1 MFLNQFL
8 SKSVSNEFDPWII
21 LAIIAGVL
29 VVVII
34 VILSQC
40 IKIVPQT
47 QAYIIER
54 LGKYHKT
61 WGTGVHFLIPFID
74 KIAVDPNAPT
84 IVGNKLDTPRLIGKV
99 NLKEQVIDFDPQPV
113 ITKDNVTMQIDTVV
127 YYQITDPK
135 AYVYGVSRP
144 IRALDNLTTTTVRN
158 IIGSL
163 DLDQSLTSRNIINE
177 QMCEILDDATDP
189 WGIKVF
195 RVEVKNIMPPKDI
208 RDAMEKQ
215 MRAERERREAILLA
229 EGQKK
234 AEILKA
240 EGIKESEILRAQAEK
255 ESAILRAEAKR
266 EAMIKEAEGQAEAI
280 LKINQATAQ
289 GLELIKNVNVDQGVL
304 TLKAYESLEKMA
316 DGQATKIIVPSNLQ
330 GLAGLALSAAE
341 VFKEGQ
347 KEEK

>member
-1 MFLNQFL
+1 MNILNVILNGAQVPFIIAASIIGAIL
-8 SKSVSNEFDPWII
+8 LVIIII
-21 LAIIAGVL
+21 LT
-29 VVVII
+29 
-34 VILSQC
+34 QC

-47 QAYIIER
+47 QAYVIER

-74 KIAVDPNAPT
+74 KIAVDPNASPVIT
-84 IVGNKLDTPRLIGKV
+84 KLDNPRLIGKV

-144 IRALDNLTTTTVRN
+144 IKALDNLTTTTVRN

-177 QMCEILDDATDP
+177 QMRDILDDATDP

-234 AEILKA
+234 SEILKA

-266 EAMIKEAEGQAEAI
+266 EATVKEAEGEAEAI
-280 LKINQATAQ
+280 LKINEATAR
-289 GLELIKNVNVDQGVL
+289 GLEMIKNAQLDQSVL
-304 TLKAYESLEKMA
+304 TLKAYESLEKVA
-316 DGQATKIIVPSNLQ
+316 NGQATKIIIPSNLQ
-330 GLAGLALSAAE
+330 GLAGLSLTAAE
-341 VFKEGQ
+341 VFNEAK

>member
-1 MFLNQFL
+1 MNILN
-8 SKSVSNEFDPWII
+8 VI
-21 LAIIAGVL
+21 LNGAQVPFIIAASIIGAIL
-29 VVVII
+29 LVVII
-34 VILSQC
+34 ILTQC

-47 QAYIIER
+47 QAYVIER

-74 KIAVDPNAPT
+74 KIAVDPNASPVLT
-84 IVGNKLDTPRLIGKV
+84 KLDNPRLIGKV

-144 IRALDNLTTTTVRN
+144 IKALDNLTTTTVRN

-177 QMCEILDDATDP
+177 QMRDILDDATDP

-234 AEILKA
+234 SEILKA

-266 EAMIKEAEGQAEAI
+266 EATVKEAEGEAEAI
-280 LKINQATAQ
+280 LKINEATAR
-289 GLELIKNVNVDQGVL
+289 GLEMIKNAQLDQSVL
-304 TLKAYESLEKMA
+304 TLKAYESLEKVA
-316 DGQATKIIVPSNLQ
+316 NGQATKIIIPSNLQ
-330 GLAGLALSAAE
+330 GLAGLSLTAAE
-341 VFKEGQ
+341 VFNEAKKEV
-347 KEEK
+347 K

>member
-1 MFLNQFL
+1 MRNLLL
-8 SKSVSNEFDPWII
+8 SGIIDPIAI
-21 LAIIAGVL
+21 LAIIAAVIL
-29 VVVII
+29 VIVI

-47 QAYIIER
+47 QAYIVER

-74 KIAVDPNAPT
+74 KIAVDPNASPV
-84 IVGNKLDTPRLIGKV
+84 VGKLDTPKQIGKV

-135 AYVYGVSRP
+135 AYVYGVSKP

-177 QMCEILDDATDP
+177 QMREILDDATDP

-234 AEILKA
+234 SEILKA

-255 ESAILRAEAKR
+255 EAAILRAEAKK
-266 EAMIKEAEGQAEAI
+266 EATIKEAEGQASAI
-280 LKINQATAQ
+280 LKVNEATAK
-289 GLELIKNVNVDQGVL
+289 GLEMIKNANLDQSVL

-316 DGQATKIIVPSNLQ
+316 NGQATKIIVPSNLQ
-330 GLAGLALSAAE
+330 GLAGLTLSAAE
-341 VFKEGQ
+341 VFKEGS

>member
-1 MFLNQFL
+1 MKNL
-8 SKSVSNEFDPWII
+8 I
-21 LAIIAGVL
+21 LAEATQLIS

-34 VILSQC
+34 AAIFIVVILILASC

-47 QAYIIER
+47 QAYVIER

-61 WGTGVHFLIPFID
+61 WGTGVHFLVPFID
-74 KIAVDPNAPT
+74 KIAVDPNAPVMLT
-84 IVGNKLDTPRLIGKV
+84 KLDTPRIIGKV

-113 ITKDNVTMQIDTVV
+113 ITKDNVTMQIDTVI

-144 IRALDNLTTTTVRN
+144 IKALDNLTTTTVRN

-177 QMCEILDDATDP
+177 QMREILDDATDP

-229 EGQKK
+229 EGEKK
-234 AEILKA
+234 SNILKA
-240 EGIKESEILRAQAEK
+240 EGIKESEILKAQAEK
-255 ESAILRAEAKR
+255 EAAILRAEAKK
-266 EAMIKEAEGQAEAI
+266 EATMKEAEGQAAAI
-280 LKINQATAQ
+280 LKINEATAK
-289 GLELIKNVNVDQGVL
+289 GLEMIKNANLDQSVL

-316 DGQATKIIVPSNLQ
+316 DGKATKIIVPSNLQ
-330 GLAGLALSAAE
+330 SLAGLSLTAAE
-341 VFKEGQ
+341 VFNEGKKET
-347 KEEK
+347 K